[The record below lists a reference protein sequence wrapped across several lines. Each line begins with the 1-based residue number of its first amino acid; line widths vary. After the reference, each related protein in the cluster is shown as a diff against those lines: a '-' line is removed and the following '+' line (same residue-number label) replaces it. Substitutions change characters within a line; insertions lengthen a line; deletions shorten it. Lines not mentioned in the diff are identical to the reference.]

1 MLNYLSKGGIYI
13 LNQVVLVGRL
23 VKTPEVIE
31 KENNKKVSYITV
43 AVPRSFKDVNGEYQ
57 TDFINVVLFDQ
68 VAKNT
73 SEYCKKGSIV
83 GIKGRL
89 QSNVVESED
98 KDTKYYMDVVAEKVT
113 FLSSKSEDEKEE

>member
-1 MLNYLSKGGIYI
+1 M
-13 LNQVVLVGRL
+13 VGRL

-57 TDFINVVLFDQ
+57 TDFINVVLFDL

-98 KDTKYYMDVVAEKVT
+98 KDTKYYMDVIAEKVT
-113 FLSSKSEDEKEE
+113 FLSSKSEDDKEE

>member
-98 KDTKYYMDVVAEKVT
+98 KETKYYMDVIAEKVT
-113 FLSSKSEDEKEE
+113 FLSSKSEDENEE

>member
-98 KDTKYYMDVVAEKVT
+98 KDTKYYMDVIAEKVT
-113 FLSSKSEDEKEE
+113 FLSSKSEDDKEE

>member
-113 FLSSKSEDEKEE
+113 FLSSKSEDDKEE

>member
-1 MLNYLSKGGIYI
+1 
-13 LNQVVLVGRL
+13 LVGRL

-57 TDFINVVLFDQ
+57 TDFINVVLFDL

-98 KDTKYYMDVVAEKVT
+98 KDTKYYMDVIAEKVT
-113 FLSSKSEDEKEE
+113 FLSSKSEDDKEE

>member
-1 MLNYLSKGGIYI
+1 M
-13 LNQVVLVGRL
+13 VGRL

-113 FLSSKSEDEKEE
+113 FLSSKSEDDKEE